1 MFIQRRLAFV
11 VVVAAM
17 ALSGCG
23 FQLRG
28 SNGQGLLPFKSIY
41 LGFGEASPLGTELK
55 RNIRGMGETVVVTDP
70 KMAQAILDVLSE
82 SQEKAVLS
90 LNSQG
95 RVREYTL
102 YYKLRFRVRDD
113 KNKELLPAT
122 DIILKR
128 DVSFNEAAVM
138 AKESEEALL
147 YRDMQSD
154 MVQQLLRRLAAV
166 KPAQA
171 VQ

>member
-1 MFIQRRLAFV
+1 MNRRTVIALTA
-11 VVVAAM
+11 AAM
-17 ALSGCG
+17 LSACG

-28 SNGQGLLPFKSIY
+28 SNGQTALPFKTIY
-41 LGFGEASPLGTELK
+41 VGFPETSPLGTELK
-55 RNIRGMGETVVVTDP
+55 RHIRASGDTSVVTDP
-70 KMAQAILDVLSE
+70 KGAQAILDVLSE
-82 SQEKAVLS
+82 TREKAILS
-90 LNSQG
+90 LNTQG

-113 KNKELLPAT
+113 KNNELLAPT

-128 DVSFNEAAVM
+128 DISFNESQVM

-154 MVQQLLRRLAAV
+154 LVQQMLRRLQAL
-166 KPAQA
+166 KPI
-171 VQ
+171 